1 MAATVTERDL
11 QALQGTWQQI
21 AFEENG
27 ITSPSD
33 SHGAPDALTTIDGH
47 HFSVRTAAGQLLL
60 EGSFTLDAS
69 VTPGAITWTD
79 AMGPD
84 KNKQL
89 LASYLLDGDRFV
101 FIAADAGMP
110 RPTEFH
116 TGPGQTMRTFVR
128 RR

>member
-1 MAATVTERDL
+1 MAAITASERDL

-27 ITSPSD
+27 IASPSSD
-33 SHGAPDALTTIDGH
+33 SHGAPDALTTIVGH

-79 AMGPD
+79 ATGPD
-84 KNKQL
+84 KNKPL
-89 LASYLLDGDRFV
+89 LASYFLDGDRFA
-101 FIAADAGMP
+101 FIAADAGLP
-110 RPTEFH
+110 RRPDSV
-116 TGPGQTMRTFVR
+116 PGRG
-128 RR
+128 